1 MKLMIASDIHG
12 SAFYCKQLIEAYK
25 QEQPDKLLLLGD
37 LLYHGPRND
46 LPKDY
51 APKQVIEMLNA
62 ISDQL
67 ICVRGNCEAEVDQMV
82 LNFPVLSESCIL
94 YIDGQ
99 TIYATHGHINSP
111 ANPPKSHKGDI
122 LLTGQEQPDKL
133 LLLGDLL
140 YHGPRNDLPKDY
152 APKQVIEMLN
162 AISDQLICV
171 RGNCEAEVDQM
182 VLNFP
187 VLSESCILYI
197 DGQTI
202 YATHGH
208 INSPANPP
216 KSHKGDILLTG
227 HTHIPAWE
235 EYDNFLYLNP
245 GSVSIP
251 KEGSEHGY
259 MIYEDKTFL
268 WKTLKGDVYHTL

>member
-12 SAFYCKQLIEAYK
+12 SAYYCRQLMEAYK
-25 QEQPDKLLLLGD
+25 KEQPDKLLLLGD

-51 APKQVIEMLNA
+51 APKQVIEMLNS

-94 YIDGQ
+94 YIDEQ

-111 ANPPKSHKGDI
+111 ANPPK
-122 LLTGQEQPDKL
+122 L
-133 LLLGDLL
+133 
-140 YHGPRNDLPKDY
+140 
-152 APKQVIEMLN
+152 
-162 AISDQLICV
+162 
-171 RGNCEAEVDQM
+171 
-182 VLNFP
+182 
-187 VLSESCILYI
+187 
-197 DGQTI
+197 
-202 YATHGH
+202 
-208 INSPANPP
+208 
-216 KSHKGDILLTG
+216 HKGDILLTG

-245 GSVSIP
+245 GSVSLP
-251 KEGSEHGY
+251 KEESEHGY
-259 MIYEDKTFL
+259 MIYEDKKFL
-268 WKTLKGDVYHTL
+268 WKTLEGDIYHTL